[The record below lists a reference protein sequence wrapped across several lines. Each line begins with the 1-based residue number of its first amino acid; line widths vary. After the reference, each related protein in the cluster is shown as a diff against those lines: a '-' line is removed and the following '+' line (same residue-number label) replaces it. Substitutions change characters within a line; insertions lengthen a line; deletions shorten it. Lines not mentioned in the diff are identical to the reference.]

1 MVIRPSWHTIIIIGK
16 HIIIGKLIIG
26 KLIIIIG
33 NPIIIGK
40 LIIGMLIIIII
51 GKLSES
57 QNALQLK
64 EKHTMHDYLS
74 TVFPVS

>member
-26 KLIIIIG
+26 
-33 NPIIIGK
+33 
-40 LIIGMLIIIII
+40 MLIIIII

-57 QNALQLK
+57 QNTLQLK
-64 EKHTMHDYLS
+64 EKHIMHDYLS